1 MIETINCEC
10 INLEIGRAH
19 DIINIQATLNEMVI
33 EVCNNF
39 RGSGI
44 YNTDEHIYGHA
55 TMFQSGCGSAY
66 QH

>member
-44 YNTDEHIYGHA
+44 YNTDEHIYGHS
-55 TMFQSGCGSAY
+55 TMF
-66 QH
+66 